1 MRRLVLAAVVLTALA
16 LAPAAGA
23 TVRFFHSPS
32 GNIECEMRVT
42 TNAKYAY
49 CQTNTPA
56 RSARLS
62 RTGRTTICRGG
73 KCVGD
78 APEGAT
84 TLAYGRSIT
93 VGRFRCTSRRT
104 GMRCVMTLNG
114 HGFRINRSGVAT
126 F

>member
-1 MRRLVLAAVVLTALA
+1 MRTLVLAAVVLASLA

-49 CQTNTPA
+49 CQTKTPA

-62 RTGRTTICRGG
+62 RTGHTTICRGG

-78 APEGAT
+78 APEDAT
-84 TLAYGRSIT
+84 TLAYGRSVT
-93 VGRFRCTSRRT
+93 LGRFRCTSRRT

-114 HGFRINRSGVAT
+114 HGFRINRSGVTT